1 MSLHRFYQQSETQKK
16 RLLLQRMVFVHG
28 FFLVGG
34 LLIVSRLLELQVIK
48 RTAYAEAAQE
58 QHFGGVTLP
67 AQRGEIRGLNS
78 KTNET
83 SILATNTTLDL
94 VYVDPVSTTNPTLV
108 AETLA
113 DILLTPRVHEEC
125 SRGGDDC
132 PRELISFVD
141 SPYVPAFDP
150 LATLKQLS
158 AGPLF
163 ERLPAHFGE
172 GDPMPVTVDLTE
184 ARRILARDIE
194 RRVSQKRVVFAPIK
208 YGATKIELKA
218 VADLRIPG
226 ITVNEKS
233 GLIWANP
240 EELDQARLSSILKQI
255 STVLKD
261 DPERLR
267 SVLKSRP
274 LRYVAIMRK
283 LSPEL
288 SLQIKQRKLNS
299 MKQTTVRRSE
309 SKSPAEAERIEDP
322 LGGIALISEH
332 WRYYPDPTIASHVIG
347 FLNVNQEAQYGIER
361 TYESQLRGR
370 EGLIST
376 VKVPLGGQILTGD
389 QTIVDPKDGDTIVL
403 TIDPFVQKEAERIL
417 QAGLERYNAESAQLI
432 VMDPMTGRITAMANA
447 PLFDRS
453 EYAGVYEQEPLQLSK
468 EKEGEIV
475 VEIYEPSTNVRIV
488 RDYIRNVFTGSGRL
502 TLSQEIQAELTDLE
516 TRHDLHDFARYY
528 LYVGQHFRHELFP
541 TALSGTWLKF
551 KNNIG
556 VGAYLN
562 RNLQEIYE
570 PGSVMKPITMAIAID
585 QGEVAPSD
593 QYLDKEPVKLQDGR
607 EIYNNDRAF
616 YGLVNMTN
624 CLEFS
629 INTCMTHISG
639 KLGAKLFSRMLERFG
654 FGRITGI
661 ELEDELP
668 GEVHPWREWS
678 DALLATASFGQ
689 GVSATPLQMIVASAA
704 LANGGKLMRPRIVDR
719 VVHPDGSVDYTDTEV
734 IDQVITPQT
743 AETLTAMM
751 VSSATRGFAKPG
763 KPNDYIVAGKTGTSQ
778 IAGPGG
784 RYETGTGSTI
794 ASFVGYDPAP
804 NSRFIILVKID
815 RPRGSVHG
823 ATAAAP
829 LFKEMSTFLFKYYGV
844 PPNAR

>member
-1 MSLHRFYQQSETQKK
+1 MLMTRFYQQSETQKK

-28 FFLVGG
+28 FFLVFG

-58 QHFGGVTLP
+58 QHYGGVTLP
-67 AQRGEIRGLNS
+67 AQRGEIRALNS

-94 VYVDPVSTTNPTLV
+94 VYVDPVSTSNPTLV

-113 DILLTPRVHEEC
+113 DILLTPRTHEEC
-125 SRGGDDC
+125 SGGGPEC
-132 PRELISFVD
+132 PRELISFPE
-141 SPYVPAFDP
+141 SPYKPAYDP
-150 LATLKQLS
+150 LGTLKQVS

-163 ERLPAHFGE
+163 ELLPTDL
-172 GDPMPVTVDLTE
+172 GDAAPPPVNIDLTE
-184 ARRILARDIE
+184 ARRLFARDIE
-194 RRVSQKRVVFAPIK
+194 RRVSEKRVVFAPVK
-208 YGATKIELKA
+208 YGATKPELKA

-226 ITVNEKS
+226 VTVNDES

-240 EELDQARLSSILKQI
+240 EELDQTRLSSILKQI
-255 STVLKD
+255 STALND

-267 SVLKSRP
+267 AILKSRP
-274 LRYVAIMRK
+274 LRYVAVMRR
-283 LSPEL
+283 LTPEL
-288 SLQIKQRKLNS
+288 SLQIKQRKLDSLKATNE
-299 MKQTTVRRSE
+299 KRSE
-309 SKSPAEAERIEDP
+309 SASPAEAERIFDP

-332 WRYYPDPTIASHVIG
+332 WRFYPDPTIASHVVG
-347 FLNVNQEAQYGIER
+347 FLNVSQEAQYGVER
-361 TYESQLRGR
+361 TYDAQLRGR
-370 EGLIST
+370 EGKIST
-376 VKVPLGGQILTGD
+376 VKVPTGGQILTAD

-403 TIDPFVQKEAERIL
+403 TIDPFVQKEAERIA
-417 QAGLERYNAESAQLI
+417 QTGIDRYNAESAQII
-432 VMDPMTGRITAMANA
+432 VLDPMTGRVISMANA
-447 PLFDRS
+447 PLFDRG
-453 EYAGVYEQEPLQLSK
+453 EYAGVYEQEPIQLTL
-468 EKEGEIV
+468 EKEQEIV
-475 VEIYEPSTNVRIV
+475 VEVYEPSTNVRIV
-488 RDYIRNVFTGSGRL
+488 RDYIRNVFTASGRT
-502 TLSQEIQAELTDLE
+502 TLSQEIQGSLTELE
-516 TRHDLHDFARYY
+516 TRYDLHDLARYY
-528 LYVGQHFRHELFP
+528 LYVGEHFRHELFP

-562 RNLQEIYE
+562 RTTQEIYE

-585 QGEVAPSD
+585 QGEIVPSD
-593 QYLDKEPVKLQDGR
+593 TYLDLEPVKLQDGR
-607 EIYNNDRAF
+607 EIYNNDRNF

-624 CLEFS
+624 CLEYS

-639 KLGAKLFSRMLERFG
+639 KLRAKLFARMLDRFG

-678 DALLATASFGQ
+678 DALLATSSFGQ
-689 GVSATPLQMIVASAA
+689 GVSATPLQMVVASAA
-704 LANGGKLMRPRIVDR
+704 LANGGKLIRPTIVDR
-719 VVHPDGSVDYTDTEV
+719 VVHPDGSVVYTETTV

-751 VSSATRGFAKPG
+751 VSSATKGFAVAG
-763 KPNDYIVAGKTGTSQ
+763 KPAGYIVAGKTGTSQ

-784 RYETGTGSTI
+784 RYETGTGSTV
-794 ASFVGYDPAP
+794 ASYVGYDPSP
-804 NSRFIILVKID
+804 NSRFIILVKLD
-815 RPRGSVHG
+815 RPKGSVHG

-829 LFKEMSTFLFKYYGV
+829 LFKEMSAFLFKYYGI
-844 PPNAR
+844 PPNQR

>member
-1 MSLHRFYQQSETQKK
+1 MSLTRFYQQSETQKK

-28 FFLVGG
+28 FFLVLG
-34 LLIVSRLLELQVIK
+34 LLIASRLLELQVIK

-67 AQRGEIRGLNS
+67 AQRGEIRALNS

-94 VYVDPVSTTNPTLV
+94 VYVDPVSTDNPTLV

-113 DILLTPRVHEEC
+113 DILLTPHTHDEC
-125 SRGGDDC
+125 SRGAEGC
-132 PRELISFVD
+132 PRELISFPT
-141 SPYVPAFDP
+141 SPYKPAYDP

-158 AGPLF
+158 AGPIF
-163 ERLPAHFGE
+163 EILPDDL
-172 GDPMPVTVDLTE
+172 GDTAPPAVNVDLTE
-184 ARRILARDIE
+184 ARRLFARDIE
-194 RRVSQKRVVFAPIK
+194 RRISEKRVTFAPIK

-218 VADLRIPG
+218 VDDLRIPG
-226 ITVNEKS
+226 VTVNHET

-240 EELDQARLSSILKQI
+240 EELDQTRLSSILKQVAG
-255 STVLKD
+255 VLND

-267 SVLKSRP
+267 GILKSRP
-274 LRYVAIMRK
+274 LRYVAVMRR

-288 SLQIKQRKLNS
+288 SLQIKQRKLESLKATNA
-299 MKQTTVRRSE
+299 RRAE
-309 SKSPAEAERIEDP
+309 AESPAEAERIIDP
-322 LGGIALISEH
+322 LAGIALIAEH
-332 WRYYPDPTIASHVIG
+332 WRYYPDPTIASHVVG
-347 FLNVNQEAQYGIER
+347 FLNVNQEAQYGVER
-361 TYESQLRGR
+361 TYDSQLRGR

-376 VKVPLGGQILTGD
+376 VKVPLGGQILTAD

-403 TIDPFVQKEAERIL
+403 TIDPFVQKEAERIA
-417 QAGLERYNAESAQLI
+417 QRGIDRYNAESAQII
-432 VMDPMTGRITAMANA
+432 VLDPMTGRVIAMANA
-447 PLFDRS
+447 PLFDRG
-453 EYAGVYEQEPLQLSK
+453 EYAGVYEQEPIRLDPGK
-468 EKEGEIV
+468 EKDIV
-475 VEIYEPSTNVRIV
+475 VEIYEPSTNMRIV
-488 RDYIRNVFTGSGRL
+488 RDYRQNVFTASGRL
-502 TLSQEIQAELTDLE
+502 TLPQDIQAELADLE
-516 TRHDLHDFARYY
+516 TRYDLHDLARYY
-528 LYVGQHFRHELFP
+528 LYIGEHFRHELFP
-541 TALSGTWLKF
+541 TSLSGTWLKF

-562 RNLQEIYE
+562 RTTQEIYE

-585 QGEVAPSD
+585 QGEIVPSD
-593 QYLDKEPVKLQDGR
+593 TYLDREPVKLQDGR
-607 EIYNNDRAF
+607 EIYNNDRNF
-616 YGLVNMTN
+616 YGLVDMTD
-624 CLEFS
+624 CIEYS

-639 KLGAKLFSRMLERFG
+639 KLGAKLFARMLDRFG

-704 LANGGKLMRPRIVDR
+704 LANGGKLIRPTIVDR
-719 VVHPDGSVDYTDTEV
+719 VVHPDGSVDFTKTQV

-743 AETLTAMM
+743 AETITAMM
-751 VSSATRGFAKPG
+751 VSSATHGFAVAGRPDG
-763 KPNDYIVAGKTGTSQ
+763 YIVAGKTGTSQ

-794 ASFVGYDPAP
+794 ASFVGYDPSP
-804 NSRFIILVKID
+804 HSRFIVLVKLD
-815 RPRGSVHG
+815 RPKGSVHG

-829 LFKEMSTFLFKYYGV
+829 LFKEMATFLFKYYGI
-844 PPNAR
+844 PPNRP

>member
-28 FFLVGG
+28 FFLIGG

-48 RTAYAEAAQE
+48 RAAYAEAAQE

-78 KTNET
+78 KTNDT
-83 SILATNTTLDL
+83 AILATNTTLDL
-94 VYVDPVSTTNPTLV
+94 VYVDPVSTSNPTLV

-113 DILLTPRVHEEC
+113 DILLTPHIHETC
-125 SRGGDDC
+125 SHGGDEC

-150 LATLKQLS
+150 LATLKKIS

-163 ERLPAHFGE
+163 EILPAGLGSGE
-172 GDPMPVTVDLTE
+172 PMPVTVDLTE
-184 ARRILARDIE
+184 ARRLFARDIE
-194 RRVSQKRVVFAPIK
+194 RRISEKRVVFAPIK
-208 YGATKIELKA
+208 YGATKVEMKA

-226 ITVNEKS
+226 ITVNDES

-240 EELDQARLSSILKQI
+240 EELDQSRLSSILKQ
-255 STVLKD
+255 VAAALPD

-267 SVLKSRP
+267 SILKSRP
-274 LRYVAIMRK
+274 LRYVAVMRR

-288 SLQIKQRKLNS
+288 SLQIKQRKLES
-299 MKQTTVRRSE
+299 MKETNAKRAAIE
-309 SKSPAEAERIEDP
+309 SPAEAERLEDP

-347 FLNVNQEAQYGIER
+347 FLNANQEAQYGIER

-389 QTIVDPKDGDTIVL
+389 QTIVDPKDGDTIIL
-403 TIDPFVQKEAERIL
+403 TIDPFIQKEAERVL
-417 QAGLERYNAESAQLI
+417 QNGLEKYRAESAQMI
-432 VMDPMTGRITAMANA
+432 VMDPVSGRILAMANA

-453 EYAGVYEQEPLQLSK
+453 DYAGVYEKEPIHLSS
-468 EKEGEIV
+468 EKEAEIV
-475 VEIYEPSTNVRIV
+475 TEIYEPTTNVRIV
-488 RDYIRNVFTGSGRL
+488 RDYMRNVLTASGRT
-502 TLSQEIQAELTDLE
+502 TLPEKIRAELDDLE
-516 TRHDLHDFARYY
+516 SRHELRDLARYY
-528 LYVGQHFRHELFP
+528 LYVGEHFRHEVFP
-541 TALSGTWLKF
+541 TTLSGTWLKF

-562 RNLQEIYE
+562 RNIQEIYE

-585 QGEVAPSD
+585 QGEVTPSD
-593 QYLDKEPVKLQDGR
+593 EYLDKDPIKLKDGR
-607 EIYNNDRAF
+607 EIFNNDHAF

-704 LANGGKLMRPRIVDR
+704 LANGGKLMKPHVVDR
-719 VVHPDGSVDYTDTEV
+719 VVHPDGTVEYTAATV
-734 IDQVITPQT
+734 VDQVITPQT
-743 AETLTAMM
+743 AETLTAML
-751 VSSATRGFAKPG
+751 VSSATRGFAKVGRPDG
-763 KPNDYIVAGKTGTSQ
+763 YVVAAKTGTSQ

-784 RYETGTGSTI
+784 RYETGTGSTV
-794 ASFVGYDPAP
+794 ATYMGYDPSP
-804 NSRFIILVKID
+804 RSRFIVLVKLD
-815 RPRGSVHG
+815 RPKGSVHG

-829 LFKEMSTFLFKYYGV
+829 LFKEMSGYLFKYYGV
-844 PPNAR
+844 KPTR

>member
-1 MSLHRFYQQSETQKK
+1 MYLQRFTQQSETQKK

-58 QHFGGVTLP
+58 QHYGGVTLP

-83 SILATNTTLDL
+83 AILATNTTLDL
-94 VYVDPVSTTNPTLV
+94 VYVDPVSTPEPTLV

-113 DILLTPRVHEEC
+113 DVLLTPQVHDLCSHGSEE
-125 SRGGDDC
+125 C

-141 SPYVPAFDP
+141 SPYLPAFDP
-150 LATLKQLS
+150 LATLKKIS
-158 AGPLF
+158 SGPLF
-163 ERLPAHFGE
+163 EPLPFNLGSE
-172 GDPMPVTVDLTE
+172 DPMPVSVDLTE
-184 ARRILARDIE
+184 ARRLFARDIE
-194 RRVSQKRVVFAPIK
+194 RRVSEKRVVFAPIK
-208 YGATKIELKA
+208 YGATKPEMKA
-218 VADLRIPG
+218 VDDLRIPG
-226 ITVNEKS
+226 ITVNQDS

-240 EELDQARLSSILKQI
+240 EELDQSRLSSILKQV
-255 STVLKD
+255 STALQD

-267 SVLKSRP
+267 SILKSRP

-283 LSPEL
+283 LTPEL
-288 SLQIKQRKLNS
+288 SLQIKQRKLDS
-299 MKQTTVRRSE
+299 MKATTAKRVE
-309 SKSPAEAERIEDP
+309 TQSPAEAERIEDP
-322 LGGIALISEH
+322 MAGIALISEH

-347 FLNVNQEAQYGIER
+347 FLNVNQEAQYGVER
-361 TYESQLRGR
+361 TYDAQLRGR

-389 QTIVDPKDGDTIVL
+389 QTIVDPKDGDTLVL
-403 TIDPFVQKEAERIL
+403 TIDPFIQKEAERIM
-417 QAGLERYNAESAQLI
+417 QAGLERYNAESAQML
-432 VMDPMTGRITAMANA
+432 VMDPMTGRMLAMANA
-447 PLFDRS
+447 PLFDRG
-453 EYAGVYEQEPLQLSK
+453 EYAGVYEKEPLQLSD
-468 EKEGEIV
+468 EKEREIV
-475 VEIYEPSTNVRIV
+475 VEVYEPTTNVRIV
-488 RDYIRNVFTGSGRL
+488 RDYIRNVFTASGRV
-502 TLSQEIQAELTDLE
+502 TLPAEIQAELTDLE
-516 TRHDLHDFARYY
+516 SRHDLHGLARYY
-528 LYVGQHFRHELFP
+528 LYVGEHFRHELFP

-562 RNLQEIYE
+562 RNIQEIYE

-585 QGEVAPSD
+585 QGEVTPSD
-593 QYLDKEPVKLQDGR
+593 EYLDREPVKLQDGR

-639 KLGAKLFSRMLERFG
+639 KLGAKLFSRMIERFG

-704 LANGGKLMRPRIVDR
+704 LANGGKLMKPTIVDR
-719 VVHPDGSVDYTDTEV
+719 VVHPDGSVDYTDVTV
-734 IDQVITPQT
+734 VDQVITPHT
-743 AETLTAMM
+743 VETLTAML
-751 VSSATRGFAKPG
+751 VSSAEKGFAKVGRPEG
-763 KPNDYIVAGKTGTSQ
+763 YVVAGKTGTSQ

-794 ASFVGYDPAP
+794 ASFMGYDVSP
-804 NSRFIILVKID
+804 NSRFIILIKLD
-815 RPRGSVHG
+815 RPKGSIHG

-829 LFKEMSTFLFKYYGV
+829 LFKEMSAFLFKYYGV
-844 PPNAR
+844 PPNRK